1 MPLYIIPCQIFSR
14 HGTQVVINPQFSG
27 GSENKIIWQI
37 SSILT
42 QVEKVCQLFE
52 YALKNDKY
60 WLGWILIY
68 FTRCFFNSHIRSS
81 ISM

>member
-1 MPLYIIPCQIFSR
+1 MSLYIYPCQIFSR

-42 QVEKVCQLFE
+42 QVEKIWQLFDN
-52 YALKNDKY
+52 ALKNDQD
-60 WLGWILIY
+60 WFG
-68 FTRCFFNSHIRSS
+68 
-81 ISM
+81 